1 MGNHRPIRRC
11 TPVAKEAW
19 RTSAHPIKAQSSCFV
34 HLGNHDARSA
44 TQRSQFTQVAQEQG
58 LELARLTDELELI
71 QSGLDSLSFAII
83 VARLENALGLDPFST
98 SEDALFPVTF
108 GELVELYENAAKQPQ

>member
-1 MGNHRPIRRC
+1 MEIRSE
-11 TPVAKEAW
+11 VIA
-19 RTSAHPIKAQSSCFV
+19 
-34 HLGNHDARSA
+34 
-44 TQRSQFTQVAQEQG
+44 QFTQVAQEQG
-58 LELARLTDELELI
+58 LELAHLTNELELI

-83 VARLENALGLDPFST
+83 VARLENELGLDPFST

>member
-1 MGNHRPIRRC
+1 MEIRSEVV
-11 TPVAKEAW
+11 T
-19 RTSAHPIKAQSSCFV
+19 
-34 HLGNHDARSA
+34 
-44 TQRSQFTQVAQEQG
+44 QFTQVAIEQG
-58 LELARLTDELELI
+58 LELARLTDDLKLI

-83 VARLENALGLDPFST
+83 VARLENALGLDPFSA